1 MQNTKFDTWAILD
14 MMGHQRLAGRV
25 TEETIGGVSLLRC
38 DIPESDGIPA
48 WTTYITASSLYQ
60 MTPVTEEIAH
70 NMAAKLCKQ
79 PISLYDL
86 PEEWRDKI
94 RRAPVALPAPECD
107 GEYDDYDDDPDDME
121 I

>member
-14 MMGHQRLAGRV
+14 MMAHQRLAGRV

-60 MTPVTEEIAH
+60 FTPVTEEIARM
-70 NMAAKLCKQ
+70 MAEKIGKQ

-107 GEYDDYDDDPDDME
+107 DDDDDNDE
-121 I
+121 YFDEN